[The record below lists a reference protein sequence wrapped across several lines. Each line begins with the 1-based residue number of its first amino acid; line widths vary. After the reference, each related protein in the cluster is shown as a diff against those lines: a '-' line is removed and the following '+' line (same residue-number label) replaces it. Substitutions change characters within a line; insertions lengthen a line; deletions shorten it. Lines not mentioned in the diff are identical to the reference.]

1 MQFNE
6 TITAITQA
14 NIRAMKDALMDP
26 DTNVPEHALEAAVS
40 ISSGNGKIV
49 TANMVFSRD
58 VHDHIVTY
66 RTEKQTWMEQHRL
79 AMGLTIRNSAAA
91 TVSYR
96 NPETGEEEE
105 YPLTTEQQ
113 EILDAYAARA
123 AFHLTGISNGELLGP
138 PAAED
143 VVAEE
148 NMDEVMQRLGQALQE
163 AHVLS
168 EAAAEFMEEC
178 EQDRPTDSTAA
189 WNRNLAAL
197 VNQCV
202 QTAFTMQQQIISP
215 DDAG

>member
-14 NIRAMKDALMDP
+14 NINAMKDALDNP
-26 DTNVPEHALEAAVS
+26 ATDVPEHALEAAVS
-40 ISSGNGKIV
+40 IGGDVNTV
-49 TANMVFSRD
+49 TADLIFTSD
-58 VHDHIVTY
+58 VPAYVVTHH
-66 RTEKQTWMEQHRL
+66 TQTGTRMEQHRL
-79 AMGLTIRNSAAA
+79 AMGLTIRNNAVA

-96 NPETGEEEE
+96 NPETGEHDE
-105 YPLTTEQQ
+105 YALTKEQQ
-113 EILDAYAARA
+113 EVLDAYVAKA
-123 AFHLTGISNGELLGP
+123 AFHLTGISNWELLGP
-138 PAAED
+138 PSAED

-178 EQDRPTDSTAA
+178 EQESPADSTAA

-215 DDAG
+215 DNDE